1 MKEIARYAP
10 ANMIV
15 MLCGLKM
22 DLDPQRSTEKE
33 EAEVR
38 KKETTE
44 EEEEEE
50 DDKDKGKQIVNIES
64 GVCCKIQNEIR

>member
-38 KKETTE
+38 KRNNNR
-44 EEEEEE
+44 EE
-50 DDKDKGKQIVNIES
+50 DDKEIVNIES